1 MTVTCKDCGST
12 IEISENLDGQYDIV
26 DYDCGQPTYVCW
38 PCCRKFAEI
47 NDSKGG

>member
-1 MTVTCKDCGST
+1 MTVTCKDCNTT
-12 IEISENLDGQYDIV
+12 IETSEGDTTNIGAIMYYEDHKEYI
-26 DYDCGQPTYVCW
+26 CW

>member
-1 MTVTCKDCGST
+1 MTVTCKDCQGT
-12 IEISENLDGQYDIV
+12 IETGGENIEYYSVLYYDDRKEYI
-26 DYDCGQPTYVCW
+26 CW